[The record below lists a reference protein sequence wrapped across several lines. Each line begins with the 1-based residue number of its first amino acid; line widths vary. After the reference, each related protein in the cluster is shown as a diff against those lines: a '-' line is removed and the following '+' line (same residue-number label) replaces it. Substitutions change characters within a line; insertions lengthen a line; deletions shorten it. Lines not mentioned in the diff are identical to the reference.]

1 MHLQPAHLST
11 ENPPSSASFN
21 EALSSTNTTT
31 TRSQQA
37 GDFPSQP
44 QRQPQQ
50 SARTPVVRHEVSD
63 LFQNLLNTFSSRSS
77 NQLQEVG
84 NEGGGLAR
92 PTPMAGKSSSP
103 SGVGRG
109 LPVHTVG
116 GRIDA
121 RKEGTEERNTK
132 YVTSSSSYSISTP
145 LIKNSNQKR
154 KKVSRTIPVQ
164 NVSLFGSIF
173 SLFQS
178 PARGPEVRNV
188 GISTTSISYVST
200 SIHFRIRFSTS
211 ICRHGNSVRL
221 NLRVLSMG
229 LQISLEE
236 TRKRALLPKHRAS
249 AKPEHYRH
257 RTWVLQA
264 TMSRYRKPIPTRQP
278 ATSSSSRNSPERGS
292 GMLSS
297 TSRKAF

>member
-1 MHLQPAHLST
+1 MHLQPSHLST
-11 ENPPSSASFN
+11 ETPPSSASIN

-109 LPVHTVG
+109 LPVHTIGG

-121 RKEGTEERNTK
+121 RKEGTDEESDTK
-132 YVTSSSSYSISTP
+132 YGTSRGGDSSYSISTP

-154 KKVSRTIPVQ
+154 KKVSRNHCNGMPVQ
-164 NVSLFGSIF
+164 KVS
-173 SLFQS
+173 
-178 PARGPEVRNV
+178 
-188 GISTTSISYVST
+188 
-200 SIHFRIRFSTS
+200 
-211 ICRHGNSVRL
+211 
-221 NLRVLSMG
+221 
-229 LQISLEE
+229 
-236 TRKRALLPKHRAS
+236 
-249 AKPEHYRH
+249 
-257 RTWVLQA
+257 
-264 TMSRYRKPIPTRQP
+264 
-278 ATSSSSRNSPERGS
+278 
-292 GMLSS
+292 
-297 TSRKAF
+297 